1 MTRLK
6 QYSKSFV
13 SIYKESVS
21 VGRALGAAPRQK
33 VCPLLL
39 GKKGR
44 PVGLHLLQ
52 PLCQVAIGHLHLL
65 DLVQCCP

>member
-21 VGRALGAAPRQK
+21 LGRALGSTPRQK
-33 VCPLLL
+33 VRPLLL
-39 GKKGR
+39 G
-44 PVGLHLLQ
+44 
-52 PLCQVAIGHLHLL
+52 
-65 DLVQCCP
+65 